1 MKRYESKPNRTSR
14 GLRLKA
20 AGILC
25 CLAVLA
31 GCGNETLPAAAAKG
45 TRTEWTASAEPEAA
59 VDERTVLFEDTEEGL
74 KAELASGK
82 GQVIVTAGE
91 AFGDGL
97 IQLLCPD
104 GMRIPCPFTASG
116 REVVLSLPGEG
127 GTFRLDILK
136 RTENTRKYAYVCSSS
151 FDAGETDGYTPFLL
165 PSYYVNWS
173 SDGPVANKAAE
184 LAAESSSDLEFA
196 GKVYDDIISS
206 YQYDEY
212 AASETHADYVPDP
225 DAFSGESA
233 GIAYDL
239 ASEMA
244 ALLRAG
250 GVPARLSVGYSGDT
264 LHVWVSAYLTKAGT
278 VSEVI
283 HSPGREWVLID
294 PVLGTANSPK
304 DIQKYIRD
312 RSNYVLLYNY

>member
-136 RTENTRKYAYVCSSS
+136 RTENTGKYAYVCSSS

-196 GKVYDDIISS
+196 GKVSS
-206 YQYDEY
+206 QYEY
-212 AASETHADYVPDP
+212 W
-225 DAFSGESA
+225 
-233 GIAYDL
+233 YDL
-239 ASEMA
+239 
-244 ALLRAG
+244 
-250 GVPARLSVGYSGDT
+250 YDT
-264 LHVWVSAYLTKAGT
+264 ETG
-278 VSEVI
+278 
-283 HSPGREWVLID
+283 
-294 PVLGTANSPK
+294 
-304 DIQKYIRD
+304 KYIRIRMWERHEFSREFTGGGVLTPVSVNGNPGFQYLD
-312 RSNYVLLYNY
+312 VQRNQCILCWDNGCYLCTIYAPPDEQEILLPAAEALAPESN